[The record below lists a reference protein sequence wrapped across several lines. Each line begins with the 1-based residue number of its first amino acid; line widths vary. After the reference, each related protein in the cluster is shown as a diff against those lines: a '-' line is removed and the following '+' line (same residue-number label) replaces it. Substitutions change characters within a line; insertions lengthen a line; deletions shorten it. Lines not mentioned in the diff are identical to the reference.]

1 MTADLDAL
9 ELQLGILG
17 RLELGIE
24 QRLLLL
30 KSTGRSAA
38 TAGDFETSDAI
49 WRLHAD
55 LKSKL
60 DATRLDINR
69 LEAQLYMAPET
80 ALTRHRDC
88 EPSSSNTVSGLKPG
102 SSWGENPG
110 SSCAA
115 RSRTRR
121 HM

>member
-9 ELQLGILG
+9 ERELGILG

-60 DATRLDINR
+60 DATRLDLNR
-69 LEAQLYMAPET
+69 LEAQLYMA
-80 ALTRHRDC
+80 
-88 EPSSSNTVSGLKPG
+88 
-102 SSWGENPG
+102 
-110 SSCAA
+110 
-115 RSRTRR
+115 RR
-121 HM
+121 KQR